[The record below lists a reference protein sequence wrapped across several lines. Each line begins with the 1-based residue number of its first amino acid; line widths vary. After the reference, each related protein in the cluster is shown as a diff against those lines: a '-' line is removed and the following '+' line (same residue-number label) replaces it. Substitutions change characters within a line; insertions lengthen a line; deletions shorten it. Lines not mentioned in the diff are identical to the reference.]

1 MAVDLD
7 CSATMLRD
15 DPEMLDVELILVDLT
30 LFWVGGM
37 NRISFELFT
46 LATDKLGH
54 VQRR

>member
-7 CSATMLRD
+7 GSATMLRD
-15 DPEMLDVELILVDLT
+15 DPEMLDVDLILVDLT

-37 NRISFELFT
+37 NRINFELFT